1 MYNYL
6 TELNGSLEDLNI
18 SEITSPT
25 NPLRSTM
32 NNLEE
37 LAQSIN
43 NIGLLQPIIVRTNRS
58 ENFEIV
64 AGNRRFNACKKL
76 GKRKIAC
83 LIVEIDD
90 KKAFE
95 VSMIE
100 NLQRNTLNPI
110 DESLA
115 FRKYVKDF
123 GWGGISELSQ
133 KLSKS
138 TSYICKRIKLLE
150 LPNNII
156 DLISKSEIHVTVAEE
171 LLHISDKRSQS
182 NLTELIQDERL
193 SSRNARKLIKEYRN
207 FGYEDSSVVTHNN
220 QNLYTRDRLHKTFN
234 KAIIVLRITIKK
246 LASIIESVEDDWV
259 LYHILLEH
267 RNNLNAQIDLLI
279 KQKKKI
285 NAKFLR
291 CTRKD

>member
-1 MYNYL
+1 MYNYSN
-6 TELNGSLEDLNI
+6 ELNGSLEDLNI

-43 NIGLLQPIIVRTNRS
+43 NIGLLQPIIVRTNSS

-83 LIVEIDD
+83 HIVEIDD

-100 NLQRNTLNPI
+100 NVQRNTLNPI

-138 TSYICKRIKLLE
+138 TSYICKRMKLLE

-156 DLISKSEIHVTVAEE
+156 DLISKSEMHVTVAEE

-182 NLTELIQDERL
+182 NLTELVQDEHL
-193 SSRNARKLIKEYRN
+193 SSRMVRKIVKGMKTKPDKNSLSY
-207 FGYEDSSVVTHNN
+207 SSSKSDNEIIH
-220 QNLYTRDRLHKTFN
+220 RSFD
-234 KAIIVLRITIKK
+234 KAIIALRISIKK
-246 LASIIESVEDDWV
+246 LATIIENLDDRRM
-259 LYHILLEH
+259 LHDILMQHKHMLH
-267 RNNLNAQIDLLI
+267 QQVDLLI
-279 KQKKKI
+279 REK
-285 NAKFLR
+285 
-291 CTRKD
+291 RKYRKNSLILHNCL

>member
-1 MYNYL
+1 MYNYSN
-6 TELNGSLEDLNI
+6 ELNGSLEDLNI

-43 NIGLLQPIIVRTNRS
+43 NIGLLQPIIVRTNSS

-83 LIVEIDD
+83 HIVEMHD

-100 NLQRNTLNPI
+100 NVQRNTLNPI

-156 DLISKSEIHVTVAEE
+156 DLISKSEMHVTVAEE

-182 NLTELIQDERL
+182 NLTELIQDEHL
-193 SSRNARKLIKEYRN
+193 SSRMVRKIVKGMKTKPDKNSLSY
-207 FGYEDSSVVTHNN
+207 SSSKNDNEIIH
-220 QNLYTRDRLHKTFN
+220 RSFD
-234 KAIIVLRITIKK
+234 KAIIALRISIKK
-246 LASIIESVEDDWV
+246 LATIIENLDDRRM
-259 LYHILLEH
+259 LHDILMQHKHMLH
-267 RNNLNAQIDLLI
+267 QQIDLLI
-279 KQKKKI
+279 REK
-285 NAKFLR
+285 
-291 CTRKD
+291 RKYRKNSLILHNCL

>member
-1 MYNYL
+1 MYNYSN
-6 TELNGSLEDLNI
+6 ELNGSLEDLNI
-18 SEITSPT
+18 SDITSPT

-37 LAQSIN
+37 LAESIN
-43 NIGLLQPIIVRTNRS
+43 NIGLLQPIIVRTNS
-58 ENFEIV
+58 SDNFEIV

-83 LIVEIDD
+83 HIVEIDD

-100 NLQRNTLNPI
+100 NVQRNTLNPI

-156 DLISKSEIHVTVAEE
+156 DLISKSEMHVTVAEE

-182 NLTELIQDERL
+182 NLTELIQDEHL
-193 SSRNARKLIKEYRN
+193 SSRMVRKIVKGMKTKPDKNSLSY
-207 FGYEDSSVVTHNN
+207 SSSKSDNEIIH
-220 QNLYTRDRLHKTFN
+220 RSFD
-234 KAIIVLRITIKK
+234 KAIIALRISIKK
-246 LASIIESVEDDWV
+246 LATIIENLDDRRM
-259 LYHILLEH
+259 LHDILMQHKHMLH
-267 RNNLNAQIDLLI
+267 QQIDLLI
-279 KQKKKI
+279 REK
-285 NAKFLR
+285 
-291 CTRKD
+291 RKYRKNSLILHNCL

>member
-1 MYNYL
+1 MYNYSN
-6 TELNGSLEDLNI
+6 ELNGSLEDLNI
-18 SEITSPT
+18 SDITSPT

-37 LAQSIN
+37 LAESIN
-43 NIGLLQPIIVRTNRS
+43 KIGLLQPIIVRTNSS

-83 LIVEIDD
+83 HIVEIDD

-100 NLQRNTLNPI
+100 NVQRHSLNPI
-110 DESLA
+110 DESIA
-115 FRKYVKDF
+115 FRKYVEDF

-138 TSYICKRIKLLE
+138 TSYICKRMKLLE

-156 DLISKSEIHVTVAEE
+156 DLISKSEMHVTVAEE

-182 NLTELIQDERL
+182 NLTELIQDEHL
-193 SSRNARKLIKEYRN
+193 SSRMVRKIVKGMKTKPDRN
-207 FGYEDSSVVTHNN
+207 SLSDSSSKSDNEIIH
-220 QNLYTRDRLHKTFN
+220 RSFD
-234 KAIIVLRITIKK
+234 KAIIALRISTKK
-246 LASIIESVEDDWV
+246 LATIIENLDDRRM
-259 LYHILLEH
+259 LHDILMQHKHMLH
-267 RNNLNAQIDLLI
+267 QQVDLLI
-279 KQKKKI
+279 REK
-285 NAKFLR
+285 
-291 CTRKD
+291 RKYRKNSLILHNCL

>member
-1 MYNYL
+1 MYNYSN
-6 TELNGSLEDLNI
+6 ELNGSLEDLNI

-43 NIGLLQPIIVRTNRS
+43 NIGLLQPIIVRTNSS

-83 LIVEIDD
+83 HIVEIDD

-100 NLQRNTLNPI
+100 NVQRNTLNPI

-156 DLISKSEIHVTVAEE
+156 DLISKSEMHVTVAEE

-182 NLTELIQDERL
+182 NLTELVQDEHL
-193 SSRNARKLIKEYRN
+193 SSRMVRKIVKGMKTKPDKNSLSY
-207 FGYEDSSVVTHNN
+207 SSSKSDNEIIH
-220 QNLYTRDRLHKTFN
+220 RSFD
-234 KAIIVLRITIKK
+234 KAIIALRISIKK
-246 LASIIESVEDDWV
+246 LATIIENLDDRRM
-259 LYHILLEH
+259 LHDILMQHKHMLH
-267 RNNLNAQIDLLI
+267 QQIDLLI
-279 KQKKKI
+279 REK
-285 NAKFLR
+285 
-291 CTRKD
+291 RKYRKNSLILHNCL

>member
-1 MYNYL
+1 MYNYSN
-6 TELNGSLEDLNI
+6 ELNGSLEDLNI

-43 NIGLLQPIIVRTNRS
+43 NIGLLQPIIVRTNSS

-83 LIVEIDD
+83 HIVEIDD

-100 NLQRNTLNPI
+100 NVQRNTLNPI

-156 DLISKSEIHVTVAEE
+156 DLISKSEMHVTVAEE

-182 NLTELIQDERL
+182 NLTELIQDEHL
-193 SSRNARKLIKEYRN
+193 SSRMVRKIVKGMKTKPDKNSLSY
-207 FGYEDSSVVTHNN
+207 SSSKSDNEIIH
-220 QNLYTRDRLHKTFN
+220 RSFD
-234 KAIIVLRITIKK
+234 KAIIALRISIKK
-246 LASIIESVEDDWV
+246 LATIIENLDDRRM
-259 LYHILLEH
+259 LHDILMQHKHMLH
-267 RNNLNAQIDLLI
+267 QQIDLLI
-279 KQKKKI
+279 REK
-285 NAKFLR
+285 
-291 CTRKD
+291 RKYRKNSLILHNCL

>member
-1 MYNYL
+1 MYNYSN
-6 TELNGSLEDLNI
+6 ELNGSLEDLNI
-18 SEITSPT
+18 SDITSPT

-37 LAQSIN
+37 LAESIN
-43 NIGLLQPIIVRTNRS
+43 NIGLLQPIIVRTNS
-58 ENFEIV
+58 SDNFEIV

-83 LIVEIDD
+83 HIVEIDD

-100 NLQRNTLNPI
+100 NVQRNTLNPI

-156 DLISKSEIHVTVAEE
+156 DLISKSEMPVTVAEE

-182 NLTELIQDERL
+182 NLTELIQDEHL
-193 SSRNARKLIKEYRN
+193 SSRMVRKIVKGMKTKPDKN
-207 FGYEDSSVVTHNN
+207 SFSHSSSKSDNEIIH
-220 QNLYTRDRLHKTFN
+220 RSFD
-234 KAIIVLRITIKK
+234 KAIIALRISIKK
-246 LASIIESVEDDWV
+246 LATIIENLDDRRM
-259 LYHILLEH
+259 LHDILMQHKHMLH
-267 RNNLNAQIDLLI
+267 QQIDLLI
-279 KQKKKI
+279 REK
-285 NAKFLR
+285 
-291 CTRKD
+291 RKYRKNSLILHNCL

>member
-1 MYNYL
+1 MYNYSN
-6 TELNGSLEDLNI
+6 ELNGSLEDLNI

-37 LAQSIN
+37 LAESIN
-43 NIGLLQPIIVRTNRS
+43 NIGLLQPIIVRTNS
-58 ENFEIV
+58 SDNFEIV

-83 LIVEIDD
+83 HIVEIDD

-100 NLQRNTLNPI
+100 NVQRNTLNPI

-156 DLISKSEIHVTVAEE
+156 DLISKSEMNVTVAEE

-182 NLTELIQDERL
+182 NMTELIQDEHL
-193 SSRNARKLIKEYRN
+193 SSRMVRKIVKGMKTKPDKNSLSH
-207 FGYEDSSVVTHNN
+207 SSSKSDNEIIH
-220 QNLYTRDRLHKTFN
+220 RSFD
-234 KAIIVLRITIKK
+234 KAIIALRISIKK
-246 LASIIESVEDDWV
+246 LATIIENLDDRRM
-259 LYHILLEH
+259 LHDILMQHKHMLH
-267 RNNLNAQIDLLI
+267 QQIDLLI
-279 KQKKKI
+279 REK
-285 NAKFLR
+285 
-291 CTRKD
+291 RKYRKNSLILHNCL